1 MKKTIFT
8 VGHSTHTIEYFL
20 ELLNTFSIT
29 CVVDVRSVAA
39 SKFNPQFNQLPL
51 SNYLKKNGVTY
62 LHFDKE
68 FGARYT
74 DKALLDDND
83 TVDFEKV
90 RATKTFNSGV
100 ERLEKGLE
108 RGFKIAL
115 MCSEAEPF
123 DCHRFG
129 MISGFLAQNNFEVQH
144 ILKDK
149 SLKTNAE
156 LEKQLMKK
164 YAKKIPIPTLLE
176 PDITP
181 AMQLQAAYKLRNK
194 DIGFSPAKEEEMGE
208 EN

>member
-1 MKKTIFT
+1 MKKTIYT
-8 VGHSTHTIEYFL
+8 VGHSTHTIDYFL
-20 ELLNTFSIT
+20 ELLTTYAIN

-39 SKFNPQFNQLPL
+39 SKYNPQFNQEPL
-51 SNYLKKNGVTY
+51 SNFLKKHGVNY

-74 DKALLDDND
+74 DKSLLDDND

-90 RATKTFNSGV
+90 RATKTFSTGV
-100 ERLEKGLE
+100 QRLEKGIE

-129 MISGFLAQNNFEVQH
+129 MISGYLSNNNFEVQH

-156 LEKQLMKK
+156 LEKQMMKK

-181 AMQLQAAYKLRNK
+181 EMQLQAAYKLRNK
-194 DIGFSPAKEEEMGE
+194 DIGFSSKKGE
-208 EN
+208 EAEDI

>member
-1 MKKTIFT
+1 MKKTIYT

-20 ELLNTFSIT
+20 ELLTTYSIN
-29 CVVDVRSVAA
+29 CIVDVRSVAA
-39 SKFNPQFNQLPL
+39 SKYNPQFNQLPL
-51 SNYLKKNGVTY
+51 SNFLKKHGVNY

-74 DKALLDDND
+74 DKSLLDETD

-90 RATKTFNSGV
+90 RATQTFSTGV
-100 ERLEKGLE
+100 ERLEKGIE

-129 MISGFLAQNNFEVQH
+129 MISGYLSNNNFEVQH

-156 LEKQLMKK
+156 LEKQMMKK

-181 AMQLQAAYKLRNK
+181 DMQLKAAYKLRNK
-194 DIGFSPAKEEEMGE
+194 DIGFSPTKGE
-208 EN
+208 ESEDM

>member
-1 MKKTIFT
+1 MKKTVFT

-20 ELLNTFSIT
+20 ELLTAHSIN
-29 CVVDVRSVAA
+29 CIVDVRSVAA
-39 SKFNPQFNQLPL
+39 SKYNPQFNQEPL
-51 SNYLKKNGVTY
+51 SNFLKKQGVNY

-90 RATKTFNSGV
+90 RATDSFKTGV
-100 ERLEKGLE
+100 ERLDKGLN
-108 RGFKIAL
+108 RGYKIAL

-129 MISGFLAQNNFEVQH
+129 MISGFLTENDFDVQH

-164 YAKKIPIPTLLE
+164 YAKKIPIPNLLE

-181 AMQLQAAYKLRNK
+181 DMQLKAAYKLRNK
-194 DIGFSPAKEEEMGE
+194 DIGFSPQKTDESE
-208 EN
+208 END

>member
-8 VGHSTHTIEYFL
+8 VGHSTHPIDYFL
-20 ELLNTFSIT
+20 ELINAHAVN

-39 SKFNPQFNQLPL
+39 SKYNPQFNQEPL
-51 SNYLKKNGVTY
+51 SNYLKKNGVNY

-74 DKALLDDND
+74 DKALLDDTD

-90 RATKTFNSGV
+90 RATPTFQTGV
-100 ERLEKGLE
+100 ERLNKGIE
-108 RGFKIAL
+108 RGFTIAL

-129 MISGFLAQNNFEVQH
+129 MISGFLSENGFAVQH

-149 SLKTNAE
+149 TVKTNAE

-176 PDITP
+176 PDVTP
-181 AMQLQAAYKLRNK
+181 DMQLKAAYKLRNK
-194 DIGFSPAKEEEMGE
+194 DIGFSPKKAEETEEM
-208 EN
+208 

>member
-1 MKKTIFT
+1 MKKTIYT
-8 VGHSTHTIEYFL
+8 VGHSTHTIDYFL
-20 ELLNTFSIT
+20 ELLTTYSIN
-29 CVVDVRSVAA
+29 CIVDVRSVAA
-39 SKFNPQFNQLPL
+39 SKYNPQFNQLPL
-51 SNYLKKNGVTY
+51 SNFLKKHGVNY

-74 DKALLDDND
+74 DKSLLDEHD

-90 RATKTFNSGV
+90 RATKTFSTGV
-100 ERLEKGLE
+100 ERLEKGIE
-108 RGFKIAL
+108 RGFNIAL

-129 MISGFLAQNNFEVQH
+129 MISGYLSNNNFEVQH

-181 AMQLQAAYKLRNK
+181 EMQLQAAYKLRNK
-194 DIGFSPAKEEEMGE
+194 DIGFSPTKGE
-208 EN
+208 ESEDI

>member
-1 MKKTIFT
+1 MKKTIYT
-8 VGHSTHTIEYFL
+8 VGHSTHTIDYFL
-20 ELLNTFSIT
+20 ELLTTYAIN

-39 SKFNPQFNQLPL
+39 SKYNPQFNQLPL
-51 SNYLKKNGVTY
+51 SNFLKKHGVNY

-74 DKALLDDND
+74 DKSLLDDND

-90 RATKTFNSGV
+90 RATKTFSTGV
-100 ERLEKGLE
+100 ERLEKGIE

-129 MISGFLAQNNFEVQH
+129 MISGYLSNNNFEVQH

-181 AMQLQAAYKLRNK
+181 NMQLQAAYKLRNK
-194 DIGFSPAKEEEMGE
+194 DIGFSPAKREESEDI
-208 EN
+208 

>member
-1 MKKTIFT
+1 MKKTIYT
-8 VGHSTHTIEYFL
+8 VGHSTHTIDYFL
-20 ELLNTFSIT
+20 ELLTTYSIN

-39 SKFNPQFNQLPL
+39 SKYNPQFNQQPL
-51 SNYLKKNGVTY
+51 SNFLKKHGVNY

-74 DKALLDDND
+74 DKSLLDETD

-90 RATKTFNSGV
+90 RATQTFSTGV
-100 ERLEKGLE
+100 ERLEKGIE

-129 MISGFLAQNNFEVQH
+129 MISGYLSNNNFEVQH

-156 LEKQLMKK
+156 LEKQMMKK

-181 AMQLQAAYKLRNK
+181 DMQLKAAYKLRNK
-194 DIGFSPAKEEEMGE
+194 DIGFSPTKGE
-208 EN
+208 ESEDI

>member
-1 MKKTIFT
+1 MKKTIYT
-8 VGHSTHTIEYFL
+8 VGHSTHTIDYFL
-20 ELLNTFSIT
+20 ELLTTYSIN

-39 SKFNPQFNQLPL
+39 SKYNPQFNQQPL
-51 SNYLKKNGVTY
+51 SNFLKKHGVNY

-74 DKALLDDND
+74 DKALLDEHD

-90 RATKTFNSGV
+90 RATKTFSTGV
-100 ERLEKGLE
+100 ERLERGIE
-108 RGFKIAL
+108 RGFNIAL

-129 MISGFLAQNNFEVQH
+129 MISGYLSNNNFDVKH

-181 AMQLQAAYKLRNK
+181 EIQLQAAYKLRNK
-194 DIGFSPAKEEEMGE
+194 DIGFSPTKGE
-208 EN
+208 ESEAI